1 MAADRPGPDK
11 NRAFAQSLLVTH
23 TFPATAGSDSA
34 IRHDLPRARYRDV
47 HYQVVRKDRACD
59 VYTGD
64 KLPEPGVLYLRSTAA
79 DAVVTLLLF
88 IPHDALA

>member
-1 MAADRPGPDK
+1 MRGERPAQDR
-11 NRAFAQSLLVTH
+11 NRATAQSLLVTH
-23 TFPATAGSDSA
+23 TFPATADTDSA

-59 VYTGD
+59 VYAGD
-64 KLPEPGVLYLRSTAA
+64 KTAEPGVLYLRSTVA
-79 DAVVTLLLF
+79 DAAVTLLLF